1 MAEDNNAPQE
11 QAAPKT
17 GDVNI
22 SNDVVSIVAS
32 LAASSVK
39 GVSGM
44 VSSISGGIAEL
55 LGKKNMSKGVKVNVN
70 DKDVT
75 LDLSII
81 VEYGAKIPDVAWEI
95 QEKVKS
101 EVEAMTGLT
110 VVAVNVSVEG
120 VSVPKEDSDK
130 SQSGSAAYTVSE
142 AVDNAAEAAGEV
154 VDKAS
159 DYVQKAGTKA
169 GQFVDLAKDKAE
181 DLTGLAKD
189 KAEDLADIAKDKAE
203 DFADKVKDK
212 AEEAV
217 EIGSDILEDLKD
229 RLSEEPEKDKAE

>member
-11 QAAPKT
+11 QAVPKT

-142 AVDNAAEAAGEV
+142 AVD
-154 VDKAS
+154 
-159 DYVQKAGTKA
+159 
-169 GQFVDLAKDKAE
+169 LAKDKAE

>member
-1 MAEDNNAPQE
+1 MSEENMVNE
-11 QAAPKT
+11 EVKKKS
-17 GDVNI
+17 GSINI

-55 LGKKNMSKGVKVNVN
+55 LGKKNMSKGVKVSVS

-120 VSVPKEDSDK
+120 VNVPKADGDK
-130 SQSGSAAYTVSE
+130 IPPQTVGE
-142 AVDNAAEAAGEV
+142 KVEEKLGDIAEAASDMVEDAAEV
-154 VDKAS
+154 VSEK
-159 DYVQKAGTKA
+159 
-169 GQFVDLAKDKAE
+169 VDDAM
-181 DLTGLAKD
+181 
-189 KAEDLADIAKDKAE
+189 
-203 DFADKVKDK
+203 DFAAEVKEKIEDKI
-212 AEEAV
+212 EENLDEAP
-217 EIGSDILEDLKD
+217 
-229 RLSEEPEKDKAE
+229 EEETE

>member
-1 MAEDNNAPQE
+1 MSEENMVNE
-11 QAAPKT
+11 EVKKS
-17 GDVNI
+17 GSINI

-55 LGKKNMSKGVKVNVN
+55 LGKKNMSKGVKVSVS

-120 VSVPKEDSDK
+120 VNVPKADGDKTPPQTVGEKVEEKLGDIAEAASDMVED
-130 SQSGSAAYTVSE
+130 
-142 AVDNAAEAAGEV
+142 AAEAVSEK
-154 VDKAS
+154 VDDA
-159 DYVQKAGTKA
+159 
-169 GQFVDLAKDKAE
+169 
-181 DLTGLAKD
+181 
-189 KAEDLADIAKDKAE
+189 I
-203 DFADKVKDK
+203 DFAAEVKEKIEDKI
-212 AEEAV
+212 EENLD
-217 EIGSDILEDLKD
+217 ESP
-229 RLSEEPEKDKAE
+229 EEETE

>member
-11 QAAPKT
+11 QTAPKT

-55 LGKKNMSKGVKVNVN
+55 LGKKNMSKGVKVNVT

-110 VVAVNVSVEG
+110 VSAVNVSVEG

-130 SQSGSAAYTVSE
+130 SQGGSVSDTVGA
-142 AVDNAAEAAGEV
+142 AVDSAAEAAGEAV
-154 VDKAS
+154 EKAL
-159 DYVQKAGTKA
+159 DYVQQAGTKA
-169 GQFVDLAKDKAE
+169 GHFADSAKDKAEDLVDLAKDKAE
-181 DLTGLAKD
+181 DFVDLSKD
-189 KAEDLADIAKDKAE
+189 KAEDLADDI
-203 DFADKVKDK
+203 KDK
-212 AEEAV
+212 AEEAARK
-217 EIGSDILEDLKD
+217 GSDILEDIKD
-229 RLSEEPEKDKAE
+229 KLSEEPEAGNDD

>member
-1 MAEDNNAPQE
+1 MSEENMVNE
-11 QAAPKT
+11 EVKKS
-17 GDVNI
+17 GSINI

-55 LGKKNMSKGVKVNVN
+55 LGKKNMSKGVKVSVS

-120 VSVPKEDSDK
+120 VNVPKADGDK
-130 SQSGSAAYTVSE
+130 IPPQTVGE
-142 AVDNAAEAAGEV
+142 KVEEKLGDIAEAASDMVEDAADVVSEKVDDAMDCAAEV
-154 VDKAS
+154 KEKIEDK
-159 DYVQKAGTKA
+159 
-169 GQFVDLAKDKAE
+169 
-181 DLTGLAKD
+181 
-189 KAEDLADIAKDKAE
+189 I
-203 DFADKVKDK
+203 
-212 AEEAV
+212 EENLDEAP
-217 EIGSDILEDLKD
+217 
-229 RLSEEPEKDKAE
+229 EEETE

>member
-1 MAEDNNAPQE
+1 MSEENMVNE
-11 QAAPKT
+11 EVKKS
-17 GDVNI
+17 GSINI

-55 LGKKNMSKGVKVNVN
+55 LGKKNMSKGVKVSVS

-120 VSVPKEDSDK
+120 VNVPKADGDKTPPQTVGEKVEEKLGDIAEAASDMVED
-130 SQSGSAAYTVSE
+130 
-142 AVDNAAEAAGEV
+142 AAEAVSEK
-154 VDKAS
+154 VDDAM
-159 DYVQKAGTKA
+159 
-169 GQFVDLAKDKAE
+169 
-181 DLTGLAKD
+181 
-189 KAEDLADIAKDKAE
+189 
-203 DFADKVKDK
+203 DFAAEVKEKIEDKI
-212 AEEAV
+212 EENLD
-217 EIGSDILEDLKD
+217 ESP
-229 RLSEEPEKDKAE
+229 EEETE

>member
-11 QAAPKT
+11 QAVPKT

-81 VEYGAKIPDVAWEI
+81 VEYGAKIPDVAW
-95 QEKVKS
+95 KSRKRLRVK
-101 EVEAMTGLT
+101 
-110 VVAVNVSVEG
+110 
-120 VSVPKEDSDK
+120 
-130 SQSGSAAYTVSE
+130 
-142 AVDNAAEAAGEV
+142 
-154 VDKAS
+154 
-159 DYVQKAGTKA
+159 
-169 GQFVDLAKDKAE
+169 
-181 DLTGLAKD
+181 
-189 KAEDLADIAKDKAE
+189 
-203 DFADKVKDK
+203 
-212 AEEAV
+212 
-217 EIGSDILEDLKD
+217 LKQ
-229 RLSEEPEKDKAE
+229 

>member
-1 MAEDNNAPQE
+1 MSEENMVNE
-11 QAAPKT
+11 EVKKS
-17 GDVNI
+17 GSINI

-55 LGKKNMSKGVKVNVN
+55 LGKKNMSKGVKVSVS

-120 VSVPKEDSDK
+120 VNVPKVDGDKTPPQTVGEKVEEKLGDIAEAASDMVED
-130 SQSGSAAYTVSE
+130 
-142 AVDNAAEAAGEV
+142 AAEAVSEK
-154 VDKAS
+154 VDDA
-159 DYVQKAGTKA
+159 
-169 GQFVDLAKDKAE
+169 
-181 DLTGLAKD
+181 
-189 KAEDLADIAKDKAE
+189 I
-203 DFADKVKDK
+203 DFAAEVKEKIEDKI
-212 AEEAV
+212 EENLD
-217 EIGSDILEDLKD
+217 ESP
-229 RLSEEPEKDKAE
+229 EEETE

>member
-1 MAEDNNAPQE
+1 MSEENMVNE
-11 QAAPKT
+11 EVKKS
-17 GDVNI
+17 GSINI

-55 LGKKNMSKGVKVNVN
+55 LGKKNMSKGVKVSVS

-120 VSVPKEDSDK
+120 ANVPKADGDKTPPQTVGEKVEEKLGDIAEAASDMVED
-130 SQSGSAAYTVSE
+130 
-142 AVDNAAEAAGEV
+142 AAEAVSEK
-154 VDKAS
+154 VDDAM
-159 DYVQKAGTKA
+159 
-169 GQFVDLAKDKAE
+169 
-181 DLTGLAKD
+181 
-189 KAEDLADIAKDKAE
+189 
-203 DFADKVKDK
+203 DFAAEVKEKIEDKI
-212 AEEAV
+212 EENLD
-217 EIGSDILEDLKD
+217 ESP
-229 RLSEEPEKDKAE
+229 EEETE

>member
-1 MAEDNNAPQE
+1 MSEENMVNE
-11 QAAPKT
+11 EVKKS
-17 GDVNI
+17 GSINI

-55 LGKKNMSKGVKVNVN
+55 LGKKNMSKGVKVSVS

-120 VSVPKEDSDK
+120 VNVPKADGDKIPPQTVGEKVEEKLGDIAEAASDMVED
-130 SQSGSAAYTVSE
+130 
-142 AVDNAAEAAGEV
+142 AAEAVSEK
-154 VDKAS
+154 VDDAM
-159 DYVQKAGTKA
+159 
-169 GQFVDLAKDKAE
+169 
-181 DLTGLAKD
+181 
-189 KAEDLADIAKDKAE
+189 
-203 DFADKVKDK
+203 DFAAEVKEKIEDKI
-212 AEEAV
+212 EENLDEAP
-217 EIGSDILEDLKD
+217 
-229 RLSEEPEKDKAE
+229 EEETE

>member
-1 MAEDNNAPQE
+1 M
-11 QAAPKT
+11 
-17 GDVNI
+17 
-22 SNDVVSIVAS
+22 
-32 LAASSVK
+32 
-39 GVSGM
+39 
-44 VSSISGGIAEL
+44 
-55 LGKKNMSKGVKVNVN
+55 N

>member
-1 MAEDNNAPQE
+1 MSEENMVNE
-11 QAAPKT
+11 EVKKS
-17 GDVNI
+17 GSINI

-55 LGKKNMSKGVKVNVN
+55 LGKKNMSKGVKVSVS

-120 VSVPKEDSDK
+120 VNVPKADGDK
-130 SQSGSAAYTVSE
+130 IPPQTVGE
-142 AVDNAAEAAGEV
+142 KVEEKLGDIAEAASDMVEDAAEV
-154 VDKAS
+154 VSEK
-159 DYVQKAGTKA
+159 
-169 GQFVDLAKDKAE
+169 VDDAM
-181 DLTGLAKD
+181 
-189 KAEDLADIAKDKAE
+189 
-203 DFADKVKDK
+203 DFAAEVKEKIEDKI
-212 AEEAV
+212 EENLDEAP
-217 EIGSDILEDLKD
+217 
-229 RLSEEPEKDKAE
+229 EEETE

>member
-1 MAEDNNAPQE
+1 MSEENMVNE
-11 QAAPKT
+11 EVKKS
-17 GDVNI
+17 GSINI

-55 LGKKNMSKGVKVNVN
+55 LGKKNMSKGVKVSVS

-120 VSVPKEDSDK
+120 VNVPKADGDK
-130 SQSGSAAYTVSE
+130 IPPQTVGE
-142 AVDNAAEAAGEV
+142 KVEEKLGDIAEAASDMVEDAADV
-154 VDKAS
+154 VSEK
-159 DYVQKAGTKA
+159 
-169 GQFVDLAKDKAE
+169 VDDAM
-181 DLTGLAKD
+181 
-189 KAEDLADIAKDKAE
+189 
-203 DFADKVKDK
+203 DFAAEVKEKIEDKI
-212 AEEAV
+212 EENLDEAP
-217 EIGSDILEDLKD
+217 
-229 RLSEEPEKDKAE
+229 EEETE

>member
-55 LGKKNMSKGVKVNVN
+55 LGKKNMSKG
-70 DKDVT
+70 VT